1 MRTCTSAPGS
11 WASTTTPTAPT
22 PAGLTPNACYAIGK
36 KLFQFVLVPGL
47 PADNNLAERSIRMLV
62 IMRKTSGGTRS
73 DEGSKTRLTLASL
86 FATWQ
91 ARHLNPFLECLAALS
106 KPAQSASA

>member
-1 MRTCTSAPGS
+1 MLRPD
-11 WASTTTPTAPT
+11 
-22 PAGLTPNACYAIGK
+22 
-36 KLFQFVLVPGL
+36 V
-47 PADNNLAERSIRMLV
+47 PADSNLAERSLRPLV
-62 IMRKTSGGTRS
+62 IMRKISGGTRS
-73 DEGSKTRLTLASL
+73 GEGSKTRLTLASL